1 MKRFGFFLFSFLILS
16 GLLIS
21 QAPGNFD
28 DFFIDKTMRIDYFHI
43 GDAKE
48 EMDTVDQIY
57 QQRIWAGSKR
67 HLIDDFNNGRYYVK
81 ILDLSSGKLLYSR
94 GFDSYFSEYKTTD
107 LALKGV
113 KRTFHESALVPYP
126 RNKVTFR
133 LEVRDRKNILRPL
146 FSQEI
151 DPSSID
157 IIKEKP
163 ERGIKVYEVL
173 KNGNP
178 HQKVDLAFIAEGY
191 RIEEETKF
199 QSDLKRFTDILFS
212 QEPFTS
218 YKDRFNVYGVLNP
231 SADSGCDEPRR
242 GIFKNTALNATF
254 NSLGSERYL
263 LTEDNRSLRD
273 IAAAV
278 PYDVLVI
285 LINHKRYGGGGIYNF
300 YCTLT
305 VDNQW
310 HKYLVLHEFGH
321 SLAGLGDE
329 YYTSAV
335 AYSEFYPRGVE
346 PTEPNI
352 TALLD
357 PQNLKWK
364 DLISAGIEIPTP
376 WEKEEFDRMDMA
388 YQEIRRKINAKIAR
402 MRREGTADSEI
413 EKIEEKAEQLSRKH
427 ANKVDEYLS
436 QSKFKNKV
444 GAFEGAGYSAEGLYR
459 PMLDCMMFTKGEKP
473 YCKVCEKAIIRVIE
487 KLAE

>member
-1 MKRFGFFLFSFLILS
+1 MKRFSLCLFSVLILS
-16 GLLIS
+16 GWLIS
-21 QAPGNFD
+21 QTPGSFD

-48 EMDTVDQIY
+48 EMVTLDQIY
-57 QQRIWAGSKR
+57 QQGIWAGSKR
-67 HLIDDFNNGRYYVK
+67 HLIDDFDNGRYYIK
-81 ILDLSSGKLLYSR
+81 ILDASSGEILYSK
-94 GFDSYFSEYKTTD
+94 GFDSYFAEYKTTD
-107 LALKGV
+107 LALKGM
-113 KRTFHESALVPYP
+113 KRTFHETALVPYP
-126 RNKVTFR
+126 KNKINFR
-133 LEVRDRKNILRPL
+133 LEVRGRKNILRPL

-163 ERGIKVYEVL
+163 ERGIKVYDIC

-191 RIEEETKF
+191 RSKEEAKF
-199 QSDLKRFTDILFS
+199 QSDLKRFTDVLFN

-218 YKDRFNVYGVLNP
+218 YKDRFNVYGVFKP

-242 GIFKNTALNATF
+242 GIFKNTALTATF

-285 LINHKRYGGGGIYNF
+285 MINHKRYGGGGIYNL
-300 YCTLT
+300 YCTFT

-310 HKYLVLHEFGH
+310 YKYLFLHEFGH

-335 AYSEFYPRGVE
+335 AYNEFYPRGVE

-357 PQNLKWK
+357 PQNLKWN
-364 DLISAGIEIPTP
+364 DFLSPGIEIPTP
-376 WEKEEFDRMDMA
+376 WEKEEFDKMDRA
-388 YQEIRRKINAKIAR
+388 YQKIRREINAKIAR
-402 MRREGTADSEI
+402 MKREGAADSEI
-413 EKIEEKAEQLSRKH
+413 KNIEEKAEQLSREH
-427 ANKVDEYLS
+427 AKEVDGYLS
-436 QSKFKNKV
+436 KSKFKNKV
-444 GAFEGAGYSAEGLYR
+444 GAFEGAGYSTQGLYR
-459 PMLDCMMFTKGEKP
+459 PMLDCIMFSKGDKP
-473 YCKVCEKAIIRVIE
+473 YCKVCDRAIIRVIE